1 MKIPTM
7 LVVIVPVVSEEKRK
21 LKTESILFDTFGPFV
36 SFVYFTI
43 LYNAIIYVYI

>member
-7 LVVIVPVVSEEKRK
+7 LVVIFPVVSEEKRR
-21 LKTESILFDTFGPFV
+21 LKTESIIFDTFGIFV

-43 LYNAIIYVYI
+43 LYNTITYVYI

>member
-7 LVVIVPVVSEEKRK
+7 LVVIVPVVSEEKRR

-36 SFVYFTI
+36 SFVYFI
-43 LYNAIIYVYI
+43 IVYNAITYVYI